1 MISYGANHSGCDHAF
16 TRLCFTVF
24 GLSSPLLWTQHTLLM
39 ILMPDICVRV
49 NKNVISEFCSPNTFL
64 PSVVTDAELERLQ
77 QALRIL
83 SDAEKQIRLSS
94 ERSTWFTA
102 ALLQLGSGHNSEIIQ
117 SRSSS
122 KQSVKATS
130 ETMMES
136 VRESSASRTTS
147 HPLFTFRD
155 SKKALDLKTTSGHS
169 SPQGPSLSSR
179 MKPNDNI
186 IYGECR
192 SVDRALLD
200 SAQTSIPSEQRPTN
214 SGISDNLT
222 RIWMKCIEN
231 CHSKT
236 LRQLLYDNGKLA
248 SVKECEG
255 KPIHFSILSSCPCIF
270 YLLHPF
276 HYKL

>member
-1 MISYGANHSGCDHAF
+1 
-16 TRLCFTVF
+16 
-24 GLSSPLLWTQHTLLM
+24 
-39 ILMPDICVRV
+39 
-49 NKNVISEFCSPNTFL
+49 L

-94 ERSTWFTA
+94 ERSAWFTA
-102 ALLQLGSGHNSEIIQ
+102 ALLQLGSGHNSEITQ

-169 SPQGPSLSSR
+169 SPQVPSLSSR
-179 MKPNDNI
+179 MKPNDNV

-222 RIWMKCIEN
+222 RVWLKCIEN

-236 LRQLLYDNGKLA
+236 LRQLLHDHGKLA

-255 KPIHFSILSSCPCIF
+255 KPVHFQSCTVVLAYFYVFQAFLFIRNFSSYHWIRAGAACPCRVSQ
-270 YLLHPF
+270 F
-276 HYKL
+276 HCTICKL